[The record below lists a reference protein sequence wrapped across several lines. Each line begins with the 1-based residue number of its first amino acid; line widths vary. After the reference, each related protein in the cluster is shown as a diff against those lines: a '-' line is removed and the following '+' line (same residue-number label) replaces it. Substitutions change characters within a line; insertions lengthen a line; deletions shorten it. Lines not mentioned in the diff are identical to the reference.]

1 MGEVGGRENEFF
13 FYRESNS
20 KKIKKRGGGGG
31 EGGRWMDRQTSPNQ
45 FAPFNQLL

>member
-1 MGEVGGRENEFF
+1 MGEVGVEKMNFF
-13 FYRESNS
+13 LQRIKL
-20 KKIKKRGGGGG
+20 KKNKKEGGG